1 MQMTPQQNNF
11 RAIKRK
17 VAWMF
22 LALWSTVLI
31 LTLIRYCTHGDMVVT
46 LGVAAAAVL
55 FSLYRLWDAY
65 RREK

>member
-1 MQMTPQQNNF
+1 MQTPPQQDNL
-11 RAIKRK
+11 RAVKRK

-22 LALWSTVLI
+22 RALWSTVLI

-55 FSLYRLWDAY
+55 FCLYRLWDAC
-65 RREK
+65 RRKK

>member
-1 MQMTPQQNNF
+1 MAPKQDDFLT
-11 RAIKRK
+11 IKRK

-22 LALWSTVLI
+22 LALWVMVLI

-55 FSLYRLWDAY
+55 FCLYRLWDAF
-65 RREK
+65 RKRA